1 MNWVVEILNDDV
13 LTELE
18 ALPLDMKARLT
29 RIIDLIEDIGLERLR
44 EPYVKH
50 LEGKLWEM
58 RVKGRDGIARAIYVT
73 AHERRVII
81 VHVFRKKTRKTPR
94 AALKLARSRARELDK

>member
-1 MNWVVEILNDDV
+1 MKWVVEILNDDV

-18 ALPLDMKARLT
+18 ALPLDLRARLT

>member
-1 MNWVVEILNDDV
+1 MRWAVEILNETV
-13 LTELE
+13 AGELD
-18 ALPLDMKARLT
+18 ALPADMRARLA
-29 RIIDLIEDIGLERLR
+29 RIIDLIEEIGLERLR

-58 RVKGRDGIARAIYVT
+58 RVKGRDGIARAVYVT

-81 VHVFRKKTRKTPR
+81 VHVFRKKSRKTPR
-94 AALKLARSRARELDK
+94 SALKLALSRARELNR